1 MDSRQE
7 AQLSRAVSAVDLNAS
22 LAAMQE
28 KPQKCYNHSEAGTPN
43 SQSDSHP
50 EIKLVGSIAASGI
63 STPLFIPNPPPPTPA
78 TVDIAVKSSED
89 MEEHRDDEAEIIDLD
104 IDQPLKKKKKKKNK
118 IPKANNQNGS
128 TKPKKV
134 PITGFEG
141 IPNPIITGEKAVRVK
156 LTRIPPEFFADAPI
170 RPDEYAEELDLYD
183 QSREFKERMQC
194 CIQRFRARRKLDP
207 IRANIFSKYLALGG
221 VETGVKQFNGGLD
234 KELIENSTASEITAF
249 QATDFIRTYPHNSRF
264 YDGSDKW
271 VVDFEGVAKGFFSH
285 RLPSNFPIESERQLE
300 DYCMVIKSF
309 LNYILYHKVCPEYKT
324 DVLAAR
330 RIVDLAATELWAI
343 HRIAPK
349 LPGDFNKA
357 ASILFGGRYK
367 NVWGF
372 GYLDEIEPDFE
383 NHVST
388 IGGFSE
394 KRAELIFMTAIS
406 ICGGKEQA
414 AQVDCSK
421 IFIINTEKK
430 FYEVVEIE
438 HPNSHIIDQYSRMK
452 DINGN
457 IGQIKPLGS
466 VKLRYWRNPG
476 IEQADYSDDENSPE
490 DYELESEWYWV
501 EDEILQDFFPG
512 LKLEVEIKELNI
524 GMKYIDSFVGILCSF
539 YTYLP
544 NEKMVNYK
552 VPVAGTRPAPT
563 EDDQNINEKYQDD
576 LEIED

>member
-1 MDSRQE
+1 MDSQQE

-22 LAAMQE
+22 LTAMQE
-28 KPQKCYNHSEAGTPN
+28 KPQKCYNYSEANTPN
-43 SQSDSHP
+43 SQLDSPP
-50 EIKLVGSIAASGI
+50 EIKLASSVSASGV

-78 TVDIAVKSSED
+78 TVDITVKSS
-89 MEEHRDDEAEIIDLD
+89 DDVAEPSGDTAEIIDVD
-104 IDQPLKKKKKKKNK
+104 IDQPVKKKKKKKKNK
-118 IPKANNQNGS
+118 APKATTTQNGP
-128 TKPKKV
+128 TKPRK
-134 PITGFEG
+134 PQITGFE
-141 IPNPIITGEKAVRVK
+141 
-156 LTRIPPEFFADAPI
+156 EFFADAPI
-170 RPDEYAEELDLYD
+170 HPDEYAEELDLYD
-183 QSREFKERMQC
+183 QSREFKERMQS
-194 CIQRFRARRKLDP
+194 CIQRFRARRKLDST
-207 IRANIFSKYLALGG
+207 RANIFSKYLALGG
-221 VETGVKQFNGGLD
+221 VETGAKQFTGGLD
-234 KELIENSTASEITAF
+234 RDLLENHTASEITAF
-249 QATDFIRTYPHNSRF
+249 QATDFIRTYPHNSKF

-285 RLPSNFPIESERQLE
+285 RLPSTFPIESERQLE
-300 DYCMVIKSF
+300 DYCMVIKGF
-309 LNYILYHKVCPEYKT
+309 LNYVLYHKVCPEYMT

-330 RIVDLAATELWAI
+330 RIVDLAATELWTI

-372 GYLDEIEPDFE
+372 GYLDEVEPDFE
-383 NHVST
+383 NRAST

-394 KRAELIFMTAIS
+394 SRAELIFMTAIA

-421 IFIINTEKK
+421 TFIVNTEKK
-430 FYEVVEIE
+430 FYEVVEIQ
-438 HPNSHIIDQYSRMK
+438 HPNSHIIDQYSLVK
-452 DINGN
+452 DPNGI
-457 IGQIKPLGS
+457 IGQLKPLGS

-476 IEQADYSDDENSPE
+476 IEQADYTDDESVPE
-490 DYELESEWYWV
+490 DNELESEWYWL

-512 LKLEVEIKELNI
+512 LKLEVEVKELSI

-552 VPVAGTRPAPT
+552 VPIAGTRPAPT
-563 EDDQNINEKYQDD
+563 EDDENINDKYEDD
-576 LEIED
+576 LEIEDC